1 MMFSRTTRTSIAAL
15 SAAMM
20 LTLSACSGGAQVSA
34 ESSAST
40 SASTESAS
48 TEASA
53 TPTPTPSPTPTG
65 PSGSEIVLVRPS
77 VDTNNDSKE
86 AENAALVAAY
96 AVLDQH
102 LRVKNAW
109 VHGDL
114 EHTSD
119 EELLQYVNKGILESV
134 KKQVES
140 MRKLA
145 VSAPVEGDIVFRDV
159 RFPSIY
165 SLEHSDGSKPSQPN
179 AGIAITYCEDTSNIR
194 MSDGRRLNA
203 SQTRRIFIVRRDDGA
218 YVLGSTDIEHEGC
231 DYEVDEVV

>member
-20 LTLSACSGGAQVSA
+20 LTLSACSGGAQVNA

-40 SASTESAS
+40 SASAESAS
-48 TEASA
+48 TEVSA

-134 KKQVES
+134 KKQAES

-145 VSAPVEGDIVFRDV
+145 VSSPVEGDIIFRDV
-159 RFPSIY
+159 RLPSIY

>member
-1 MMFSRTTRTSIAAL
+1 MMFNRSSIAAL

-40 SASTESAS
+40 SASAESAS
-48 TEASA
+48 AEASV
-53 TPTPTPSPTPTG
+53 TPTATPSPTSTG

-134 KKQVES
+134 KKQAES

-145 VSAPVEGDIVFRDV
+145 VSSPVEGDIIFRDV
-159 RFPSIY
+159 RLPSIY
-165 SLEHSDGSKPSQPN
+165 SLEHSDGSKPSEPN

>member
-53 TPTPTPSPTPTG
+53 TPTPSPTPTG

-134 KKQVES
+134 KKQAES

-145 VSAPVEGDIVFRDV
+145 VSSPVEGDIIFRDV
-159 RFPSIY
+159 RLPSIY
-165 SLEHSDGSKPSQPN
+165 SLEHSDGSKPSEPN